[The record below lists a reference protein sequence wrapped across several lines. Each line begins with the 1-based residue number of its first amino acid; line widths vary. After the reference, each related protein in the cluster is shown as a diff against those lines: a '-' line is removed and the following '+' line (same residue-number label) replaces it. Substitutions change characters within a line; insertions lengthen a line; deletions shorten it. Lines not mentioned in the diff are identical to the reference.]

1 MSSVHFLEHNRVQIL
16 LLDVSYSH
24 SAEENIEAFHQAQAL
39 ILQQP
44 PKSVRLLSD
53 VTKAHYTTQAVDAM
67 KEFSK
72 TVTPHILASAA
83 VGVSGIKRVVL
94 QSLIKLSG
102 RHIEMF
108 SEREK
113 ALDWLVEQQ

>member
-1 MSSVHFLEHNRVQIL
+1 MAKVGFIEHNGARIL
-16 LLDVSYSH
+16 SLDVSHSH
-24 SAEENIEAFHQAQAL
+24 SAEENIEAFQEAQA
-39 ILQQP
+39 IIVKQP
-44 PKSVRLLSD
+44 PKSVRLLTD
-53 VTKAHYTTQAVDAM
+53 VTKAHYTAQAVDAM
-67 KEFSK
+67 KQFSQA
-72 TVTPHILASAA
+72 VTPYVLASAA

-113 ALDWLVEQQ
+113 ALDWLAGQQ

>member
-1 MSSVHFLEHNRVQIL
+1 MAKVGFIEHKGARIL
-16 LLDVSYSH
+16 SLDVSHSH
-24 SAEENIEAFHQAQAL
+24 SAEENIAAFWQARDV
-39 ILQQP
+39 ILKEP
-44 PKSVRLLSD
+44 PKSVRLLTD

-67 KEFSK
+67 KEFSQ

-83 VGVSGIKRVVL
+83 VGVSGIKRIVL

-108 SEREK
+108 ETREQ
-113 ALDWLVEQQ
+113 ALDWLARQ

>member
-1 MSSVHFLEHNRVQIL
+1 MAKVGFIEHKGARIL
-16 LLDVSYSH
+16 SLDVSHSH
-24 SAEENIEAFHQAQAL
+24 SAEENIEAFQQAQAL

-67 KEFSK
+67 KQFSK

-83 VGVSGIKRVVL
+83 VGVSGIKRIVL

-108 SEREK
+108 GDREK
-113 ALDWLVEQQ
+113 ALDWLAGQL